1 MGGRGAVF
9 SLEAAMTIRRAT
21 PADAPGV
28 ARVHV
33 DSWRETY
40 RGIVPDDFL
49 DGLSYENRERM
60 WRGGLENPNWQGVMF
75 VAEDR
80 ALGVVGFVAGGPPRE
95 PLGSFGCEL
104 WAIYLL
110 RAHQGKGLG
119 RGLFT
124 QFVQE
129 MASLGKTSMFLW
141 VLAENPTVGFY
152 RHMGGQKVG
161 EKEVELGGKML
172 LEHAY
177 GWHDLGVMGW

>member
-1 MGGRGAVF
+1 M
-9 SLEAAMTIRRAT
+9 IRPAT

-49 DGLSYENRERM
+49 DGLSYQRREQM
-60 WRGGLENPNWQGVMF
+60 WRGGLENPDWQGVMF
-75 VAEDR
+75 VADDR
-80 ALGVVGFVAGGPPRE
+80 ADGVVGFVVGGPPQE
-95 PLGSFGCEL
+95 LLGSFDCEL

-110 RAHQGKGLG
+110 RAHQGLGLG
-119 RGLFT
+119 QQLFT
-124 QFVQE
+124 RFVGE
-129 MASLGKTSMFLW
+129 MASKRHASMFLW

-152 RHMGGQKVG
+152 LRMGGVKVG
-161 EKEVELGGKML
+161 EKEVEVGGKKL

-177 GWHDLGVMGW
+177 GWRDLGVSGW